1 MMVVACTFCGSFPFS
16 HSFSCFL
23 AMFKKFFSKALQESG
38 LTTLWFSSLDAKL
51 CAQRFIRLFA
61 YGSSTL
67 ILVSYLSA
75 LNISKSKIGLFMT
88 LTLTGDTAL
97 SFIFTVSADVLGR
110 RAILVFGA
118 VLMCGAGAIFALCGN
133 YWVLLVAA
141 VIGVIS
147 PKLVHLYTA
156 AVPS

>member
-1 MMVVACTFCGSFPFS
+1 LRIRSVDLLLLG
-16 HSFSCFL
+16 HSFIPFL
-23 AMFKKFFSKALQESG
+23 VMFQKFFSKALQESG

-51 CAQRFIRLFA
+51 LCAQRLIRLFA

-88 LTLTGDTAL
+88 LTLIGDTAL
-97 SFIFTVSADVLGR
+97 SFIFTVSADFLGR

-118 VLMCGAGAIFALCGN
+118 VLMSGAGAIFALCGN

-147 PKLVHLYTA
+147 PK
-156 AVPS
+156 